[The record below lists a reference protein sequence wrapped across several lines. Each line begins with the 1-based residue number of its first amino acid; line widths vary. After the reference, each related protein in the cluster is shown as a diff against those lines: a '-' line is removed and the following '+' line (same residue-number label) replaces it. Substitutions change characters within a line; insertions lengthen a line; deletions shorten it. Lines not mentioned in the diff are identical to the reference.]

1 MAIASPDRSP
11 DLAHIA
17 PVWGRAVPDTLIAER
32 GEGAY
37 LYTVDGR
44 RFLDFTCG
52 IGVTNTG
59 HAHPRVVKAIQEQ
72 AAKIIHSQANI
83 AYSLPLLQLT
93 DELLGIV
100 PPPLTSFYFSN
111 SGAEI
116 TEGAVKLAKQ
126 ATGRPNVIVF
136 SGSFHGRTHL
146 TMSMTTS
153 KTIYRAG
160 YQPLVPG
167 IFVAP
172 YPYAYRYGWDEAETV
187 AHCLKELKQLLKAQ
201 TAPSETA
208 AIIIEPVLGEGGYV
222 VPPAA
227 FLHELRELCD
237 HYGILL
243 IADEVQSGFGRTGRW
258 FGIEHFGVT
267 PDIITMAKG
276 IASGL
281 PLSGLAASPEL
292 MAKWT
297 PGSHGGTFGG
307 NAVACAAGVATIQ
320 VMREE
325 KLVENA
331 ERMGQV
337 LRAGLRQ
344 LQEEYPEIGDVRGL
358 GLMIATEFTTS
369 KREPGTER
377 AKATAKAA
385 LNEGLLLL
393 TCGSYDNIL
402 RWIPPLVVNEAQVKE
417 ALGMFERALHAV
429 THN

>member
-1 MAIASPDRSP
+1 MATATH
-11 DLAHIA
+11 DLSHLS
-17 PVWGRAVPDTLIAER
+17 PVWGRAVAEPLIAER

-59 HAHPRVVKAIQEQ
+59 HAHPRVVKAIQDQ
-72 AAKIIHSQANI
+72 AARIIHSQANI
-83 AYSLPLLQLT
+83 AYHVPMLQLV
-93 DELLGIV
+93 DELLRIV
-100 PPPLTSFYFSN
+100 PAPLTSFYFSN

-172 YPYAYRYGWDEAETV
+172 YPYAYRYGWDEATTTEY
-187 AHCLKELKQLLKAQ
+187 CLKELKQLLKAQ
-201 TAPSETA
+201 TAPAETA
-208 AIIIEPVLGEGGYV
+208 AVIIEPVLGEGGYV

-227 FLHELRELCD
+227 FLQELRELCD
-237 HYGILL
+237 HYGILF

-258 FGIEHFGVT
+258 FAVEHFGVL
-267 PDIITMAKG
+267 PDILTMAKG

-307 NAVACAAGVATIQ
+307 NAVACAAGVATLQ
-320 VMREE
+320 AMREE
-325 KLVENA
+325 RLVENA
-331 ERMGQV
+331 ERMGR
-337 LRAGLRQ
+337 LLMAGLRG

-369 KREPGTER
+369 GREPWTER
-377 AKATAKAA
+377 AKATARAA
-385 LNEGLLLL
+385 FGEGLLLL

-402 RWIPPLVVNEAQVKE
+402 RWIPPLVVDEAQVKE
-417 ALGMFERALHAV
+417 ALGMFERALRQAAG
-429 THN
+429 